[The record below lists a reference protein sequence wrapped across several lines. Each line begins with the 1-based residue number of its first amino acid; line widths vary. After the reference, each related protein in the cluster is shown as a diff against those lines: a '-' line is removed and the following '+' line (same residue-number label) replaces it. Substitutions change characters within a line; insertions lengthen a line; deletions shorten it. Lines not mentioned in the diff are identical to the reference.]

1 MELKTYK
8 AIFMRTIHFMRLHY
22 LYLLP
27 FSFVLF
33 VLLLLVG
40 FVAVSSNRLSFIILA
55 MVSPLLFSFSFY
67 IHRLENFGETTW
79 KNFINIYGDIVR
91 FYKVQGIKYLMFL
104 LALLPMI
111 ITLQLELAAFGF
123 DLKLF
128 YLAEKSGTYLPSS
141 YLYLS
146 TFFSVTLTMLCYPFV
161 IFPEYFYILD
171 KVDIKNAYKKSFDLA
186 KRNYFTLLFLMVIQ
200 IVIFSLG
207 SFLSCG
213 FLFVLALP
221 FFSILTYYIYD
232 SDLNPSLS
240 EPYSNS
246 K

>member
-1 MELKTYK
+1 MELKIYSG
-8 AIFMRTIHFMRLHY
+8 ILMRTIHFMRLHY
-22 LYLLP
+22 LHLLP

-40 FVAVSSNRLSFIILA
+40 FVAVSSNKLSLLILA
-55 MVSPLLFSFSFY
+55 MVSPLLFSFAIY
-67 IHRLENFGETTW
+67 VHRLENFGENTW
-79 KNFINIYGDIVR
+79 KNFINIYSDIVR

-111 ITLQLELAAFGF
+111 ITLQFELAEFGF

-161 IFPEYFYILD
+161 IFPEYFYLLES
-171 KVDIKNAYKKSFDLA
+171 VNIKTAYKKSFEFA

-200 IVIFSLG
+200 IVVFSLG

-221 FFSILTYYIYD
+221 FFSILTYYIYA
-232 SDLNPSLS
+232 SHVSGEL
-240 EPYSNS
+240 
-246 K
+246 